1 MILGERNVL
10 SENRTHT
17 RGYGLNQWPVLGI
30 MVLVCVWFGMSPP
43 VVHSRVSPSSSNN
56 LMTGEDWLRSLEPNR
71 SWSAF
76 RSDDAKNV
84 CVTVVNDGASEVFV
98 HLFRNRSLAGAFT
111 VLPHRV
117 SAICSDVT
125 VIELECGSG
134 SCQPRWYIS
143 DPN

>member
-17 RGYGLNQWPVLGI
+17 RGYGLNQWPVLGVI
-30 MVLVCVWFGMSPP
+30 VLVCVWFGMSPP
-43 VVHSRVSPSSSNN
+43 GAHSRVPPSSHS
-56 LMTGEDWLRSLEPNR
+56 LMTQEDRLSSPEPNR

-111 VLPHRV
+111 VLPQRV
-117 SAICSDVT
+117 SAICTEVT

-134 SCQPRWYIS
+134 SCQPQWYIS
-143 DPN
+143 DSN